1 MTTKQKIFYSL
12 LIAFVLSGCSSFT
25 IQTTNLVDQLKEKQK
40 IAPNAYFQQ
49 FSVINYPSNN
59 LDRIKCQD
67 KKGNYVWL
75 YPDKNT
81 EFIFITK
88 STRKKIKAYFD
99 TVIFQNDT
107 LFGLR
112 SRLVGGLRIIP
123 VNNIDKISI
132 YAEIP
137 KVKPVTK

>member
-1 MTTKQKIFYSL
+1 MTTKTNIVSSILIIFILTGCASYS
-12 LIAFVLSGCSSFT
+12 
-25 IQTTNLVDQLKEKQK
+25 IQTKNLVDQLKEKQK

-49 FSVINYPSNN
+49 FSVIDYPSNN

-67 KKGNYVWL
+67 KDGKYVWL

-81 EFIFITK
+81 GFEFITK
-88 STRKKIKAYFD
+88 STGKKIKAYFD

-112 SRLVGGLRIIP
+112 SRLIGGLRAIP
-123 VNNIDKISI
+123 ISDIDKITI
-132 YAEIP
+132 YAEMP
-137 KVKPVTK
+137 KVEPVTE